1 MVSIYGKKIYIMDT
15 GNVVI
20 FALKYA
26 SVVRWIPEKDSK
38 QQFIFGRYKK
48 PNNLVVF

>member
-1 MVSIYGKKIYIMDT
+1 MDT
-15 GNVVI
+15 GNAVI

-26 SVVRWIPEKDSK
+26 SVVRWNPEKDSK
-38 QQFIFGRYKK
+38 QQFIFGSYKK